1 MTTATLEYRVYGL
14 PIESKSYNA
23 NEDGTLTIIGVAST
37 TNKDYANEIVSPEV
51 LESLAQQAVGINIYR
66 DHNRHYE
73 GGIGAV
79 IEAWVTDNQL
89 WIKGIILSEFAAGI
103 KERLDIGMNF
113 GFSISGFP
121 KKQRTPE
128 GLLIVDYDLK
138 DITLTYI
145 PMNWDTYGTVEYKSQ
160 NLIASNCLTGACYHA
175 ITNDDGETM
184 EKKDNDKIED
194 KLPEE
199 PVEDKDMNND
209 GAGLSDEQVSQVKDI
224 MNEFAAELEPRIIE
238 NLKPELE
245 SLADSAA
252 NKAAEEVA
260 KKIAA
265 ELKASET
272 VQNDDETVEEKEL
285 PTGDEDEP
293 IEETTSDAV
302 EPEEEVKSEA
312 GTCEPTTGKIEEKES
327 DSETEEE
334 TVEETVEEVTEEESE
349 EIEEKSLDEIV
360 HEEIVKQFNE
370 KFSEKSISSKFN
382 RFKKESKSKSVSEV
396 KPKRDAWG
404 RNLKYV

>member
-1 MTTATLEYRVYGL
+1 MTTEIMEYRVYGL
-14 PIESKSYNA
+14 PIESKSYDL

-51 LESLAQQAVGINIYR
+51 LKSLAKQAVGINIYR

-79 IEAWVTDNQL
+79 VDSWIQDNQL
-89 WIKGIILSEFAAGI
+89 WIKGVILSEYAAGI

-175 ITNDDGETM
+175 LNDGEIMSEQHEQNEPT
-184 EKKDNDKIED
+184 
-194 KLPEE
+194 EE
-199 PVEDKDMNND
+199 PVIDEKDMND
-209 GAGLSDEQVSQVKDI
+209 AGLSDAQKNEVKDI
-224 MNEFAAELEPRIIE
+224 LNEVVAEIEPRIIE

-265 ELKASET
+265 EIKTTQE
-272 VQNDDETVEEKEL
+272 VQDVEEKDL
-285 PTGDEDEP
+285 TEDETEEKDEVIDENHEV
-293 IEETTSDAV
+293 IESED
-302 EPEEEVKSEA
+302 EEVKSEP
-312 GTCEPTTGKIEEKES
+312 GISEPENPDDLEEKEEPELEDEES
-327 DSETEEE
+327 DE
-334 TVEETVEEVTEEESE
+334 VEEKEGCADD
-349 EIEEKSLDEIV
+349 IDEKSMDEKI
-360 HEEIVKQFNE
+360 HDEIVKQMNSKSFLS
-370 KFSEKSISSKFN
+370 KYDQFRMEKSKASKKMEEKSM
-382 RFKKESKSKSVSEV
+382 KKKYQPV
-396 KPKRDAWG
+396 KRDQYG
-404 RNLKYV
+404 RNLDYV

>member
-1 MTTATLEYRVYGL
+1 MTTEALEYRVYGL
-14 PIESKSYNA
+14 PIESKSYDM

-79 IEAWVTDNQL
+79 IKAWVEDNQL
-89 WIKGIILSEFAAGI
+89 WIEGKILSEYAPGI

-121 KKQRTPE
+121 KKQRTPS

-175 ITNDDGETM
+175 LNDGEIM
-184 EKKDNDKIED
+184 SDEKIKTEPIQ
-194 KLPEE
+194 EE
-199 PVEDKDMNND
+199 PVIDEKDMND
-209 GAGLSDEQVSQVKDI
+209 DAGLSDAQKNEVKDI
-224 MNEFAAELEPRIIE
+224 MNEVIAELEPRIIE

-260 KKIAA
+260 NKIVA
-265 ELKASET
+265 ELKATTT
-272 VQNDDETVEEKEL
+272 VQDEESVEEKEL
-285 PTGDEDEP
+285 PTEKE
-293 IEETTSDAV
+293 EETEEVSEPV
-302 EPEEEVKSEA
+302 ETPEKEEEKSEA
-312 GTCEPTTGKIEEKES
+312 GIAEPTTGDLEEEDKA
-327 DSETEEE
+327 DSENDDDAEH
-334 TVEETVEEVTEEESE
+334 EESE
-349 EIEEKSLDEIV
+349 EIDEKSLDEKI
-360 HEEIVKQFNE
+360 HNAIVKQVNE
-370 KFSEKSISSKFN
+370 KFNEKSISSKFN
-382 RFKKESKSKSVSEV
+382 RFKKESKSNTDSEV
-396 KPKRDAWG
+396 KPKRDAYG
-404 RNLKYV
+404 RNLKYI

>member
-1 MTTATLEYRVYGL
+1 MTTEALEYRVYGL
-14 PIESKSYNA
+14 PIESKSYDM

-79 IEAWVTDNQL
+79 IKAWVEDNQL
-89 WIKGIILSEFAAGI
+89 WIEGKILSEYAPGI

-175 ITNDDGETM
+175 LNDGEIM
-184 EKKDNDKIED
+184 SDEKIKTEPIQ
-194 KLPEE
+194 EE
-199 PVEDKDMNND
+199 PVIDEKDMND
-209 GAGLSDEQVSQVKDI
+209 DAGLSDAQKNEVKDI
-224 MNEFAAELEPRIIE
+224 MNEVIAELEPRIIE

-260 KKIAA
+260 NKIVA
-265 ELKASET
+265 ELKATTT
-272 VQNDDETVEEKEL
+272 VQDEESVEEKEL
-285 PTGDEDEP
+285 PTEKE
-293 IEETTSDAV
+293 EETEEVSEPV
-302 EPEEEVKSEA
+302 ETPEKEEEKSEA
-312 GTCEPTTGKIEEKES
+312 GIAEPTTGDLEEEDKA
-327 DSETEEE
+327 DSENDDDAEH
-334 TVEETVEEVTEEESE
+334 EESE
-349 EIEEKSLDEIV
+349 EIDEKSLDEKI
-360 HEEIVKQFNE
+360 HNAIVKQVNE
-370 KFSEKSISSKFN
+370 KFNEKSISSKFN
-382 RFKKESKSKSVSEV
+382 RFKKESKSNTDSEV
-396 KPKRDAWG
+396 KPKRDAYG
-404 RNLKYV
+404 RNLKYI

>member
-1 MTTATLEYRVYGL
+1 MTTEALEYRVYGL
-14 PIESKSYNA
+14 PIEAKSYDMND
-23 NEDGTLTIIGVAST
+23 DGTLTIIGVAST

-51 LESLAQQAVGINIYR
+51 LESLARQAVGINIYR
-66 DHNRHYE
+66 DHNRHYD

-79 IEAWVTDNQL
+79 IEAWITDNQL
-89 WIKGIILSEFAAGI
+89 WIKGKILSEHAPGI

-199 PVEDKDMNND
+199 PVEDKDINND
-209 GAGLSDEQVSQVKDI
+209 GAGLSDEQLSQVKDLL
-224 MNEFAAELEPRIIE
+224 NEYAKEVETRVIE
-238 NLKPELE
+238 NLRPELE
-245 SLADSAA
+245 GISDASAT
-252 NKAAEEVA
+252 KAAEEVA
-260 KKIAA
+260 DKIIA
-265 ELKASET
+265 EIKST
-272 VQNDDETVEEKEL
+272 NDAQEETVEEKEL
-285 PTGDEDEP
+285 PTKEE
-293 IEETTSDAV
+293 EETEEVSEPV
-302 EPEEEVKSEA
+302 ETPEKEEEKSEA
-312 GTCEPTTGKIEEKES
+312 GIAEPTTDELKEECKD
-327 DSETEEE
+327 DSEKVEDPDE
-334 TVEETVEEVTEEESE
+334 TEESE
-349 EIEEKSLDEIV
+349 EIEEKSLDEKI
-360 HEEIVKQFNE
+360 HDEIVKQFNE
-370 KFSEKSISSKFN
+370 KFNKKSASSKFN
-382 RFKKESKSKSVSEV
+382 KFKKESKSQSDSET
-396 KPKRDAWG
+396 KPKRDAYG
-404 RNLKYV
+404 RNLNYI

>member
-1 MTTATLEYRVYGL
+1 MTTEIMEYRVYGL
-14 PIESKSYNA
+14 PIESKSYDL

-51 LESLAQQAVGINIYR
+51 LKSLAKQAVGINIYR

-79 IEAWVTDNQL
+79 VDSWIQDNQL
-89 WIKGIILSEFAAGI
+89 WIKGVILSEYAAGI

-175 ITNDDGETM
+175 LNDGEIMSEEETKT
-184 EKKDNDKIED
+184 EPIK
-194 KLPEE
+194 EE
-199 PVEDKDMNND
+199 PVIDEKDMND
-209 GAGLSDEQVSQVKDI
+209 AGLSDAQKNEVKDI
-224 MNEFAAELEPRIIE
+224 LNEVVAEIEPRIID

-245 SLADSAA
+245 TIASDVAS
-252 NKAAEEVA
+252 KTAEE
-260 KKIAA
+260 IAERLIA
-265 ELKASET
+265 EFKATTT
-272 VQNDDETVEEKEL
+272 VQEEAVEEKEL
-285 PTGDEDEP
+285 PEEECKDESEV
-293 IEETTSDAV
+293 IETE
-302 EPEEEVKSEA
+302 EEEVKTEPGISEPEN
-312 GTCEPTTGKIEEKES
+312 GELEEEEKDES
-327 DSETEEE
+327 ELEEE
-334 TVEETVEEVTEEESE
+334 TEDEEE
-349 EIEEKSLDEIV
+349 EIDEKSMDEKI
-360 HEEIVKQFNE
+360 HDEIVKQMNSKSFMSKYDQFRKE
-370 KFSEKSISSKFN
+370 QSKKSARKLEEKSADNEI
-382 RFKKESKSKSVSEV
+382 R
-396 KPKRDAWG
+396 RDVYG
-404 RNLKYV
+404 RNLDYV

>member
-1 MTTATLEYRVYGL
+1 MTTEALEYRVYGL
-14 PIESKSYNA
+14 PIEAKSYDMND
-23 NEDGTLTIIGVAST
+23 DGTLTIVGVAST

-66 DHNRHYE
+66 DHNRHYD

-79 IEAWVTDNQL
+79 IKAWVTDNQL
-89 WIKGIILSEFAAGI
+89 WIEGKILSEYAPGI

-175 ITNDDGETM
+175 LNDGEIMSEEETKT
-184 EKKDNDKIED
+184 EPIQ
-194 KLPEE
+194 EE
-199 PVEDKDMNND
+199 PVIDEKDMNND
-209 GAGLSDEQVSQVKDI
+209 AGLSDAQKNEVKDI
-224 MNEFAAELEPRIIE
+224 MNEVIAELEPRIIE

-245 SLADSAA
+245 SMADSAA

-260 KKIAA
+260 NKIVA
-265 ELKASET
+265 ELKATTT
-272 VQNDDETVEEKEL
+272 VQEEDTVEEKEL
-285 PTGDEDEP
+285 PTEEEE
-293 IEETTSDAV
+293 IEEVSEPV
-302 EPEEEVKSEA
+302 ETPTEEEDKSEA
-312 GTCEPTTGKIEEKES
+312 GASEPTTGDLEEEDKA
-327 DSETEEE
+327 DSEE
-334 TVEETVEEVTEEESE
+334 VEESEPEEE
-349 EIEEKSLDEIV
+349 EIEEKSLDEKI
-360 HEEIVKQFNE
+360 HAEIVKQFNE
-370 KFSEKSISSKFN
+370 KFNEKSITSKFN
-382 RFKKESKSKSVSEV
+382 RFKKESKTKTDSET
-396 KPKRDAWG
+396 KPKRDAYG
-404 RNLKYV
+404 RNLNYI

>member
-1 MTTATLEYRVYGL
+1 MEYRVYGL
-14 PIESKSYNA
+14 PIESKSYDLND
-23 NEDGTLTIIGVAST
+23 DGTLTIIGVAST

-51 LESLAQQAVGINIYR
+51 LESLARQAVGINIYR

-79 IEAWVTDNQL
+79 IEAWVKDNQL
-89 WIKGIILSEFAAGI
+89 WIKGIILSEYAPGI

-184 EKKDNDKIED
+184 ENKDNDKIEEV
-194 KLPEE
+194 PEK

-209 GAGLSDEQVSQVKDI
+209 SAGLSEEQLNQVKDLL
-224 MNEFAAELEPRIIE
+224 NELVAELEPRIID
-238 NLKPELE
+238 NLKTEIE
-245 SLADSAA
+245 TISSDAA
-252 NKAAEEVA
+252 SKTAEEIVERL
-260 KKIAA
+260 IA
-265 ELKASET
+265 EFKATQT
-272 VQNDDETVEEKEL
+272 VVQEEEPVEEKEL
-285 PTGDEDEP
+285 PEEEEAS
-293 IEETTSDAV
+293 EETVVV
-302 EPEEEVKSEA
+302 EEEEVKSEA
-312 GTCEPTTGKIEEKES
+312 GNCEPTTGDLEEQKD
-327 DSETEEE
+327 DSEELEEVEEVEETEEE
-334 TVEETVEEVTEEESE
+334 EEV
-349 EIEEKSLDEIV
+349 IDEKSLDERI
-360 HEEIVKQFNE
+360 HDIIVKQLNE
-370 KFSEKSISSKFN
+370 KSVSSKFN
-382 RFKKESKSKSVSEV
+382 KFKEESKKSKSDSES
-396 KPKRDAWG
+396 KPKRDSFG
-404 RNLKYV
+404 RNLNYI

>member
-1 MTTATLEYRVYGL
+1 MTTEALEYRVYGL
-14 PIESKSYNA
+14 PIESKSYDM

-79 IEAWVTDNQL
+79 IKAWVEDNQL
-89 WIKGIILSEFAAGI
+89 WIEGKILSEYAPGI

-145 PMNWDTYGTVEYKSQ
+145 PMNWNTYGTVEYKSQ

-175 ITNDDGETM
+175 LNDGEIM
-184 EKKDNDKIED
+184 SDEKIKTEPIQ
-194 KLPEE
+194 EE
-199 PVEDKDMNND
+199 PVIDEKDMND
-209 GAGLSDEQVSQVKDI
+209 DAGLSDAQKNEVKDI
-224 MNEFAAELEPRIIE
+224 MNEVIAELEPRIIE

-260 KKIAA
+260 NKIVA
-265 ELKASET
+265 ELKATTT
-272 VQNDDETVEEKEL
+272 VQDEESVEEKEL
-285 PTGDEDEP
+285 PTEKE
-293 IEETTSDAV
+293 EETEEVSEPV
-302 EPEEEVKSEA
+302 ETPEKEEEKSEA
-312 GTCEPTTGKIEEKES
+312 GIAEPTTGDLEEEDKA
-327 DSETEEE
+327 DSENDDDAEH
-334 TVEETVEEVTEEESE
+334 EESE
-349 EIEEKSLDEIV
+349 EIDEKSLDEKI
-360 HEEIVKQFNE
+360 HNAIVKQVNE
-370 KFSEKSISSKFN
+370 KFNEKSISSKFN
-382 RFKKESKSKSVSEV
+382 RFKKESKSNTDSEV
-396 KPKRDAWG
+396 KPKRDAYG
-404 RNLKYV
+404 RNLKYI